1 MHYNPHIHSW
11 SRTFCFY
18 PWLLQIWNHLIVKMK
33 QQCYTAAHMYLFS
46 IVVLVMVAKNNL
58 MEIYIRIC
66 TKFHHSIS
74 TKSIRRDIDGIS
86 VFISTFQWKVFCC
99 KREQNFF
106 CLDRCY
112 QSSQLNC
119 LFMQCC
125 YYGSIAVQY
134 A

>member
-46 IVVLVMVAKNNL
+46 IVVLVMVAKITSWRYIFVYALNSIIVYLQKVSDEIL
-58 MEIYIRIC
+58 MVYLC
-66 TKFHHSIS
+66 LF
-74 TKSIRRDIDGIS
+74 
-86 VFISTFQWKVFCC
+86 STFQWKVFCC